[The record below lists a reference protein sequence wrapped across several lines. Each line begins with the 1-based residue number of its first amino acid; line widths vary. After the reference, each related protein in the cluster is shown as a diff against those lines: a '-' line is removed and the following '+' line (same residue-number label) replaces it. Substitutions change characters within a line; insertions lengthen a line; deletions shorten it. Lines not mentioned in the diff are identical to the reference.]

1 MGLDIQ
7 INLLKS
13 KKFLIFGGIL
23 LGLLILSLTVIYQ
36 QQQTS
41 VRSKAQA
48 RPERTLEGEY
58 EVEHAHPDLESP
70 TERSTY
76 EVFLKTD
83 AGLRVRLNFAGGIPP
98 SIKPQSRIK
107 VKGTDMGSTA
117 FQVAPENINSV
128 PAAKRELILEKY
140 RGNKIEL
147 LREGSGVLGTSTTDG
162 EVKAAGSTTKK
173 LAVILVNYQNL
184 QTQQYDKNVVRAESF
199 TDPTSVKA
207 YFEENSY
214 GRVNVQG
221 DVFGYYTLSEN
232 ACNPNNEAVFAKA
245 RADGVNIDSYH
256 MVVIVAPKSAVSG
269 CLGGGVSYGRVVKI
283 ALPDASAQR
292 AGTLKAYMMHEL
304 GHSFEAKHAG
314 AITCTEGGERVSM
327 SATCTRDGRNDPFD
341 PMGRSRYHLGL
352 FNKIDA
358 GFIPSSQV
366 RSITTSG
373 TYTVEPLGKPTNGIL
388 GLKVIIPNAVNSL
401 GTYYLEFRQPYGA
414 FETFLPTDSV
424 AKGVL
429 IRQSTFFSDSFGAAW
444 VQLIDTTPDSVSSQ
458 PLATNSFMDAALG
471 VGKIFYDPIKK
482 ISIETLSVSPANA
495 SVRVTFNAN
504 PPVTGSPTPTPSV
517 SAPTPTPTKVPT
529 LAPTKAPTK
538 APTTAPTPIPTKV
551 PTKVPTLTKAPTT
564 AATKTP
570 THIPTKKPTATPTRK
585 PTPTPTFTP
594 KSSDKT
600 PPTAPS
606 QLVGFAV
613 SQKINYLVWTG
624 STDNKGVVGYHI
636 ARDNVRIGTIRTSY
650 PRAYFIDT
658 NTISGRRYIYKV
670 QAFDAAGNLSGFS
683 NNVSVVAK

>member
-1 MGLDIQ
+1 MNYFLRKHFD
-7 INLLKS
+7 LK
-13 KKFLIFGGIL
+13 IFGLTVIISGS
-23 LGLLILSLTVIYQ
+23 ILSLFSFVYIQ
-36 QQQTS
+36 NQQTS
-41 VRSKAQA
+41 LRSKAQA
-48 RPERTLEGEY
+48 LPERTLEGEY

-76 EVFLKTD
+76 ETFLKTD
-83 AGLRVRLNFAGGIPP
+83 TGQRVRLNFAGGIPP
-98 SIKPQSRIK
+98 SIKPQSRIR

-117 FQVAPENINSV
+117 FQVAPANINSV
-128 PAAKRELILEKY
+128 PAAQRELILEKY
-140 RGNKIEL
+140 RGSKLEV
-147 LREGSGVLGTSTTDG
+147 LRQGSGVLGTSISDG

-184 QTQQYDKNVVRAESF
+184 QSQQYDKNVVRAESF
-199 TDPTSVKA
+199 TDPTSIKA

-214 GRVNVQG
+214 GKVNVQG

-256 MVVIVAPKSAVSG
+256 MVAIVAPKSAASG

-283 ALPDASAQR
+283 ALDDAKASR
-292 AGTLKAYMMHEL
+292 PGTLKAYMMHEL

-314 AITCTEGGERVSM
+314 AISCAEGGRRVSM
-327 SATCTRDGRNDPFD
+327 SASCTRDGRNDPFD

-373 TYTVEPLGKPTNGIL
+373 TYNVEPLGKPTNGIL

-414 FETFLPTDSV
+414 FETFLPTDPV

-444 VQLIDTTPDSVSSQ
+444 VQLIDTTPDSVASQ
-458 PLATNSFMDAALG
+458 PLAVNSFMDAALG
-471 VGKIFYDPIKK
+471 VGSIFYDPVKK

-504 PPVTGSPTPTPSV
+504 PPTTTVTPTRI
-517 SAPTPTPTKVPT
+517 PTPTPTRIAT
-529 LAPTKAPTK
+529 
-538 APTTAPTPIPTKV
+538 PTPTRIPTS
-551 PTKVPTLTKAPTT
+551 PPGSSP
-564 AATKTP
+564 TP
-570 THIPTKKPTATPTRK
+570 TRRPTPTPTRK
-585 PTPTPTFTP
+585 PSPTPTKRITPTPTRVASPTP
-594 KSSDKT
+594 TRTPTPSLNSDKNA
-600 PPTAPS
+600 PTAPS
-606 QLVGFAV
+606 QLAGFSVG
-613 SQKINYLVWTG
+613 QKITYLVWTG
-624 STDNKGVVGYHI
+624 SRDNKGISGYHI
-636 ARDNVRIGTIRTSY
+636 VRNNVRVGTIRTAY
-650 PRAYFIDT
+650 PRVFYIDT
-658 NTISGRRYIYKV
+658 KTITGQRYTYKV
-670 QAFDAAGNLSGFS
+670 QAFDAASNLSGFS
-683 NNVSVVAK
+683 NIITVTAR